1 MRVPQYIRTPFNAI
15 HVVLGLTYQIC
26 QINYHDEHVVEVDWN
41 PRNNRP
47 VVQLHDEW
55 FELWSPDLVDMTMRH
70 VLDALQYSN
79 EELILTHTDMNIENW
94 LDTPIAEVPVAQ
106 MDIFPVG
113 HAAPLHPIAEPSISP
128 LGQPQQIALEPEDP
142 PEDHPTAADIQLIT
156 SLFGLG
162 YIYR

>member
-1 MRVPQYIRTPFNAI
+1 MRSPQYIRTPFNPI

-55 FELWSPDLVDMTMRH
+55 FELHSPDVADMTMRH

-79 EELILTHTDMNIENW
+79 EDLLLTHTDMNIENW
-94 LDTPIAEVPVAQ
+94 LDTPIAEVPVGQ
-106 MDIFPVG
+106 MDIFPAG
-113 HAAPLHPIAEPSISP
+113 QAPPPAEPPI
-128 LGQPQQIALEPEDP
+128 GQPLQIALEPEDP
-142 PEDHPTAADIQLIT
+142 PEDYPPAPADIQLIA

-162 YIYR
+162 HVYR

>member
-1 MRVPQYIRTPFNAI
+1 MRVPEYIRTPFNPI

-79 EELILTHTDMNIENW
+79 EELVLTHTEMNIENW
-94 LDTPIAEVPVAQ
+94 LDTPIAEVPVGQ
-106 MDIFPVG
+106 MDIFPVAQAL
-113 HAAPLHPIAEPSISP
+113 AAVPPIAELPI
-128 LGQPQQIALEPEDP
+128 GQPQQIALGPEDP
-142 PEDHPTAADIQLIT
+142 PEAAPTAADIQLIA

-162 YIYR
+162 RVYR

>member
-1 MRVPQYIRTPFNAI
+1 MRAPQYNRTPFNPI

-79 EELILTHTDMNIENW
+79 EELVLTHTDMNIENW
-94 LDTPIAEVPVAQ
+94 LDTPIAEVPVGQ
-106 MDIFPVG
+106 MDIFPVAQAL
-113 HAAPLHPIAEPSISP
+113 AAVPPIAELPI
-128 LGQPQQIALEPEDP
+128 GQPQQIALEPEDP
-142 PEDHPTAADIQLIT
+142 PEAPPTAADIQLIA

-162 YIYR
+162 RVYR